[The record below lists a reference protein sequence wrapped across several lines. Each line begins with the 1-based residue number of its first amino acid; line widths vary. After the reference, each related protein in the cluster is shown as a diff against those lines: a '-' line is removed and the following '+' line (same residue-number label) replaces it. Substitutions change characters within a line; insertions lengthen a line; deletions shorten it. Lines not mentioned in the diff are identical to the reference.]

1 MRGLEFKHTSIF
13 RPGVLDRG
21 DSAKFVEKVA
31 SEQFIAVHIKNF
43 SYTLG
48 TCVCMHSTVHVY
60 PAVNH

>member
-31 SEQFIAVHIKNF
+31 SKQFIAVYTF

-48 TCVCMHSTVHVY
+48 TFVCMLSTVRVY
-60 PAVNH
+60 PAINQ